1 MGIAKTQFQ
10 VDEYTR
16 LEEGETQI
24 GNGTVFFANQL
35 NFGVKLP
42 WVRTVEIRN
51 FTQIRQKILW
61 YNSRIPALAI
71 NLQVDDDLLILVLS
85 FSVYLIS

>member
-1 MGIAKTQFQ
+1 MGIAKIQFQ

-16 LEEGETQI
+16 LEEEETLI
-24 GNGTVFFANQL
+24 ENRTVFFANQL

-42 WVRTVEIRN
+42 WVWTVEIRN

-71 NLQVDDDLLILVLS
+71 NELLS
-85 FSVYLIS
+85 TSRR

>member
-1 MGIAKTQFQ
+1 MNLIGVAMGAKR
-10 VDEYTR
+10 VVEIPYTR
-16 LEEGETQI
+16 LEEEETLI
-24 GNGTVFFANQL
+24 ENRTVFFANQL

-42 WVRTVEIRN
+42 WVWTVEIRN

-71 NLQVDDDLLILVLS
+71 NELLS
-85 FSVYLIS
+85 TSRR

>member
-1 MGIAKTQFQ
+1 MKTKFQ

-16 LEEGETQI
+16 LEEEETLI
-24 GNGTVFFANQL
+24 ENRTVFFANQL

-42 WVRTVEIRN
+42 WVWTVEIRN

-71 NLQVDDDLLILVLS
+71 NDILPTS
-85 FSVYLIS
+85 RR

>member
-16 LEEGETQI
+16 LEEEETLI
-24 GNGTVFFANQL
+24 GKRTVFFANQL

-51 FTQIRQKILW
+51 FTQDSTKNTSLGDHFRFVIFSLFQF
-61 YNSRIPALAI
+61 
-71 NLQVDDDLLILVLS
+71 VS
-85 FSVYLIS
+85 FRNV

>member
-1 MGIAKTQFQ
+1 MPFNEGLLENQTMNFTVASTAICIPFLGI
-10 VDEYTR
+10 
-16 LEEGETQI
+16 I
-24 GNGTVFFANQL
+24 GSAD
-35 NFGVKLP
+35 P
-42 WVRTVEIRN
+42 PVEIRN

-71 NLQVDDDLLILVLS
+71 NLQVDDDLFILVLS